1 MVQQNAAGDLDC
13 SDKMCSL
20 LKNSEACA
28 RRKAQVRT
36 YNVPSTEAK
45 GPVFARALA
54 SRMVLPESQ
63 FCMQI
68 DSHMDF
74 APGWENHLLE
84 FWASTK
90 NEYAVLS
97 TYVADMRQLGQC
109 VNGQFEVPHLCQV
122 GMQSDSYEGA
132 GAQPWGFNNLA
143 NSTYASACYFVAS
156 SNMIQTGHQV
166 SGQRAAQQ
174 SGQSGSDAHVAA
186 FDHFVGG
193 RPELQQMPLR
203 TEGAQRPQ
211 LAVCL

>member
-1 MVQQNAAGDLDC
+1 MSVVQQNAAEDMDC

-20 LKNSEACA
+20 LKNAEACA
-28 RRKAQVRT
+28 KRKAQVRT

-74 APGWENHLLE
+74 APGWETHLLE
-84 FWASTK
+84 FWGSAK

-97 TYVADMRQLGQC
+97 TYVADMRQLGKC

-122 GMQSDSYEGA
+122 CDAEGGMKLRVWVVVEVSYGRA
-132 GAQPWGFNNLA
+132 LLLTLA
-143 NSTYASACYFVAS
+143 CFLLT
-156 SNMIQTGHQV
+156 
-166 SGQRAAQQ
+166 
-174 SGQSGSDAHVAA
+174 
-186 FDHFVGG
+186 
-193 RPELQQMPLR
+193 
-203 TEGAQRPQ
+203 
-211 LAVCL
+211 

>member
-1 MVQQNAAGDLDC
+1 VSVVQQNAGEDMDC

-20 LKNSEACA
+20 FKNAEVCA
-28 RRKAQVRT
+28 KRKAQVRT

-54 SRMVLPESQ
+54 SRMVMPDSQ

-84 FWASTK
+84 FWCSTK

-97 TYVADMRQLGQC
+97 TYVADMRQLGKC

-122 GMQSDSYEGA
+122 YDLQGGLKLWVVVKVKLWVCYSAHACLLSV
-132 GAQPWGFNNLA
+132 NLT
-143 NSTYASACYFVAS
+143 SPTWYF
-156 SNMIQTGHQV
+156 I
-166 SGQRAAQQ
+166 R
-174 SGQSGSDAHVAA
+174 
-186 FDHFVGG
+186 
-193 RPELQQMPLR
+193 
-203 TEGAQRPQ
+203 
-211 LAVCL
+211 

>member
-1 MVQQNAAGDLDC
+1 MVQQNAPEDMDC

-20 LKNSEACA
+20 LKNSDLCA
-28 RRKAQVRT
+28 KRKAQVRT

-74 APGWENHLLE
+74 APGWENHLLG
-84 FWASTK
+84 FWSSTK

-122 GMQSDSYEGA
+122 YICGVRNSGVVDRKEGA
-132 GAQPWGFNNLA
+132 CILSFFQGDIAACTSCFLLSECAFSVRLLNLL
-143 NSTYASACYFVAS
+143 
-156 SNMIQTGHQV
+156 I
-166 SGQRAAQQ
+166 
-174 SGQSGSDAHVAA
+174 
-186 FDHFVGG
+186 
-193 RPELQQMPLR
+193 
-203 TEGAQRPQ
+203 
-211 LAVCL
+211 